1 MFVLD
6 SSGSIGSANFQKI
19 RNFVN
24 MVISDLDIG
33 PRRTQVGVI
42 VFSSSVS
49 VSFNLNSYSNRQAL
63 TSAVNRIPYIGSG
76 TNTADA
82 LYTLINRGF
91 VGARPVA
98 QGVPRVAMVVTD
110 GMSNNPSLTVAAA
123 EALRKVPSITTYAI
137 GIGGADVTE
146 LRTIASTRN
155 GKKLVRYISSFDL
168 TELERLQEDLREQ
181 ACAGTYTFYNIN
193 DTYYLQFYCPK
204 ITLKSHHMVQ
214 IDVNSYVYIT
224 TYCQ

>member
-6 SSGSIGSANFQKI
+6 SSGSIGNTNFQKI

-42 VFSSSVS
+42 VFSLYAS
-49 VSFNLNSYSNRQAL
+49 VSFNLNSYSNRQEL
-63 TSAVNRIPYIGSG
+63 TSAVNRIPYLAST

-82 LYTLINRGF
+82 LHTLINQGF

-98 QGVPRVAMVVTD
+98 QGVPRIAMVVTD
-110 GMSNNPSLTVAAA
+110 GMSDNPALTKTAA
-123 EALRKVPSITTYAI
+123 EALRRVPSITTYAI
-137 GIGGADVTE
+137 GIGSAKVTE

-155 GKKLVRYISSFDL
+155 GQKLVRYISSFDL

-181 ACAGTYTFYNIN
+181 ACTGMYAFYNIFN
-193 DTYYLQFYCPK
+193 DPYLQFYYPK
-204 ITLKSHHMVQ
+204 ITFN
-214 IDVNSYVYIT
+214 IAT
-224 TYCQ
+224 

>member
-6 SSGSIGSANFQKI
+6 SSGSIGTTNFQKI

-24 MVISDLDIG
+24 MVISDLDIA

-42 VFSSSVS
+42 VFSTDVS

-63 TSAVNRIPYIGSG
+63 ISAVNRIPYLGHG

-82 LYTLINRGF
+82 LYTLINQGF
-91 VGARPVA
+91 VGARPVD

-110 GMSNNPSLTVAAA
+110 GMSNKPILTKTAA
-123 EALRKVPSITTYAI
+123 EALRRMPSITTYAI
-137 GIGGADVTE
+137 GIGSANVTE

-155 GKKLVRYISSFDL
+155 GQKLVRYISSFDL

-181 ACAGTYTFYNIN
+181 ACTGMYACMHSIVIKS
-193 DTYYLQFYCPK
+193 YLQFYYH
-204 ITLKSHHMVQ
+204 L
-214 IDVNSYVYIT
+214 
-224 TYCQ
+224 

>member
-6 SSGSIGSANFQKI
+6 SSGSIGNTNFQKI

-24 MVISDLDIG
+24 MVISDLDIT

-42 VFSSSVS
+42 VFSTDVS
-49 VSFNLNSYSNRQAL
+49 VSFNLNSYSNRQEL
-63 TSAVNRIPYIGSG
+63 TSAVNRIPYLGSG

-82 LYTLINRGF
+82 LYTLINQGY

-110 GMSNNPSLTVAAA
+110 GMSDNPALTKTAA
-123 EALRKVPSITTYAI
+123 EALRRVPSITTYAI
-137 GIGGADVTE
+137 GIGSAKITE

-155 GKKLVRYISSFDL
+155 GQKLVRYISNFDL

-181 ACAGTYTFYNIN
+181 ACTGTYAIYNIFIIYN
-193 DTYYLQFYCPK
+193 FTITFK
-204 ITLKSHHMVQ
+204 IAT
-214 IDVNSYVYIT
+214 
-224 TYCQ
+224 